1 MCQQLTFDLS
11 LDFKYSLYIK
21 ELKDRLKVLQE
32 KSIEEIGE
40 KEVELVEEKCE
51 NLIKTELG
59 LAEQGENIKKSE
71 RKIDRTKARVIF
83 QRNTRNTIVLSQ
95 SPQRG
100 IAASKKKIRMFT

>member
-1 MCQQLTFDLS
+1 MEKQLEI
-11 LDFKYSLYIK
+11 IK
-21 ELKDRLKVLQE
+21 
-32 KSIEEIGE
+32 G
-40 KEVELVEEKCE
+40 KCE

>member
-11 LDFKYSLYIK
+11 LDLKHSLYIK

-59 LAEQGENIKKSE
+59 LAEQAENIKKSE